1 MGFTTALTS
10 LCNNIRKN
18 RPNLTEAQVRAE
30 AERYLNG
37 PLRPMYSVEEIF
49 QRLNSNNHPD
59 NDDEQNVDE
68 EEQDIRR
75 EGAIPKLT
83 QYSDA
88 ERKVRRERATT
99 IRNGMYTYIQYQL
112 RYRDEFKY
120 KLNEGGRD
128 PRDPKLSDAERQAI
142 EADAR
147 IYDDRAEQHFF
158 YYVPP
163 TASQEEKDRLNA
175 ENEQIAFLFDT
186 NPAHWE
192 KYYKDSIAEIRK
204 NNDPAY
210 ADKTDEEIRAKL
222 EDDLATLRG
231 QAIMRR
237 AHVAR
242 EIADQAEAMSDP
254 SLPAEQLAENFLLLM
269 QEETIAM
276 ESRKI
281 TEVAEKTG
289 RYKFSEAD
297 MEFLLRLDHDQV
309 DIASAA
315 DRIGAYGN
323 PMTEFIDLDAMAAFD
338 AEAFSDVYTNDTGTE
353 ERGIPYYNALER
365 KHSHY
370 KQYVTGDT
378 LDILHSLTE
387 DAEKKAADF
396 GLLFLENYPVMM
408 EANGFTLG
416 EGGAKVTA
424 EHFDKDGNKTVKENA
439 GVDELKAGRPLVVE
453 QDGRMAVLCQR
464 YPTST
469 ELVWDKPEKLFN
481 YSLRYENDKLLEQV
495 AESDKWYK
503 SRSTAFKEMRQSFE
517 AIAKLTK
524 DGLTENPQ
532 QRKAVTEKYSELLLK
547 TEAYLE
553 KKRKEGVGDG
563 HNDVEQGHIRVAKAL
578 KQYALDKLG
587 DLEIVD
593 KASNALERYAGM
605 SPEEKRKAAKRDL
618 YNAQQKDIREDM
630 TQWLKDQCAAFP
642 ADLPQG
648 FLMETKNRAVM
659 LGALLEANRNEEWVK
674 PVYMCSEKTEDFAT
688 YTVGSMIAAEMVKN
702 EREQRLAEG
711 KQGPGAFETRMQN
724 DYRGIVRELGEAA
737 ARYTVGA
744 PKGEMVELFGETKQL
759 MSHEQFTEF
768 LTIFNT
774 EEMAREMPEARAV
787 QQRVEAEQREAQE
800 RAEQE
805 ALAAREA
812 ADKPLREEQE
822 KLNKVG
828 LGIYTFAQKDI
839 VPLMDKLRGALADG
853 QTTYGLR
860 DSVDLLSSYVIL
872 GMIQLEELGG
882 SSKLTRTMRD
892 DEAAKTLQVNVQL
905 TDGFRN
911 ILKEIATEDGNAAS
925 IEKIS
930 KALTEKKPQE
940 LARQILTDT
949 KFKQSLESNMKAQGI
964 EHSKGFK
971 LGDKPPVNGKNE
983 PPVMGQH

>member
-1 MGFTTALTS
+1 MGFYAALED
-10 LCNNIRKN
+10 LYKNIKKA
-18 RPNLTEAQVRAE
+18 RPDMTEAQVRAE
-30 AERYLNG
+30 AERYVQNAMQPMLSEGEIYELLENKDF
-37 PLRPMYSVEEIF
+37 LRDGVPPRKLPRYS
-49 QRLNSNNHPD
+49 
-59 NDDEQNVDE
+59 
-68 EEQDIRR
+68 
-75 EGAIPKLT
+75 G
-83 QYSDA
+83 A
-88 ERKVRRERATT
+88 ERKARREKAKAVRQGVYDFIALD
-99 IRNGMYTYIQYQL
+99 GQGVEQYK
-112 RYRDEFKY
+112 YR
-120 KLNEGGRD
+120 LNEGGQR
-128 PRDPKLSDAERQAI
+128 PDAPGLTEEQRQEI
-142 EADAR
+142 LRTAR
-147 IYDDRAEQHFF
+147 RYENREEQRMFR
-158 YYVPP
+158 YIPP
-163 TASQEEKDRLNA
+163 TATPQERARLEAINREA
-175 ENEQIAFLFDT
+175 AFLFDT
-186 NPAHWE
+186 NEVNWE
-192 KYYKDSIAEIRK
+192 KYYTDTVAQRK
-204 NNDPAY
+204 SSGDARY
-210 ADKTDEEIRAKL
+210 AGKTDEQLRAELETEIKTRRGSMIMDRLREVGRLADKL
-222 EDDLATLRG
+222 DDLSNPALSGEELAANYVELR
-231 QAIMRR
+231 QAAALCWETDNYLSNFGRNRSIVSEEDKEYTK
-237 AHVAR
+237 ALR
-242 EIADQAEAMSDP
+242 E
-254 SLPAEQLAENFLLLM
+254 M
-269 QEETIAM
+269 Q
-276 ESRKI
+276 
-281 TEVAEKTG
+281 G
-289 RYKFSEAD
+289 RF
-297 MEFLLRLDHDQV
+297 V
-309 DIASAA
+309 TAA
-315 DRIGAYGN
+315 GRIVIYGN
-323 PMTEFIDLDAMAAFD
+323 PTFELFDPSALDGIDSRAVGQELEDRTENMA
-338 AEAFSDVYTNDTGTE
+338 
-353 ERGIPYYNALER
+353 RGQKFQRDRER
-365 KHSHY
+365 KHTNWNTYARGGKVREHL
-370 KQYVTGDT
+370 DT
-378 LDILHSLTE
+378 AIE
-387 DAEKKAADF
+387 DADSSYTCEQIRYVFNDV
-396 GLLFLENYPVMM
+396 L
-408 EANGFTLG
+408 EANGFTPG
-416 EGGAKVTA
+416 EGGARVTA
-424 EHFDKDGNKTVKENA
+424 EHFNKDGSKTVKENA
-439 GVDELKAGRPLVVE
+439 GADELAEGRPLVVE
-453 QDGRMAVLCQR
+453 QDGRVAVLCQR

-532 QRKAVTEKYSELLLK
+532 QRKALTEKYSELLLK

-618 YNAQQKDIREDM
+618 YNAQQKEVREDM

-659 LGALLEANRNEEWVK
+659 LGALLEANYNEEWVK

-688 YTVGSMIAAEMVKN
+688 YTVGSLIAAEMVKN
-702 EREQRLAEG
+702 ERAQRLAEG
-711 KQGPGAFETRMQN
+711 KAGPGAFETRMQN
-724 DYRGIVRELGEAA
+724 DYRAIVRELGEAA
-737 ARYTVGA
+737 AKYTVGE
-744 PKGEMVELFGETKQL
+744 PKGEMIELFGETKQL

-839 VPLMDKLRGALADG
+839 VPLMDKLRGSLADG
-853 QTTYGLR
+853 KTTYGLR

-872 GMIQLEELGG
+872 GMIQMEELGG
-882 SSKLTRTMRD
+882 SSKLERAMRD
-892 DEAAKTLQVNVQL
+892 DEAAKTLQVNLQM
-905 TDGFRN
+905 TDGFRGM
-911 ILKEIATEDGNAAS
+911 LKEIATEDGNAAS

-930 KALTEKKPQE
+930 KVLTEKKPQE
-940 LARQILTDT
+940 LARKILTDT

-964 EHSKGFK
+964 EHSKGFR

>member
-49 QRLNSNNHPD
+49 QHLNSNND
-59 NDDEQNVDE
+59 RDRDDEQNVDE
-68 EEQDIRR
+68 EERDIRR

-88 ERKVRRERATT
+88 ERKARRERATT

-175 ENEQIAFLFDT
+175 ENERIAFLFDT

-237 AHVAR
+237 ARVAR
-242 EIADQAEAMSDP
+242 EIADRAEAMSDP

-297 MEFLLRLDHDQV
+297 VEFLLRLDHDQV

-370 KQYVTGDT
+370 TQYVTGDT

-396 GLLFLENYPVMM
+396 GLLFRENYPVMM

-416 EGGAKVTA
+416 AGGAKVTA

-453 QDGRMAVLCQR
+453 QDGRVAVLCQR

-495 AESDKWYK
+495 ADSDKWYQ

-517 AIAKLTK
+517 EITKLTK
-524 DGLTENPQ
+524 NGLTGDAQ
-532 QRKAVTEKYSELLLK
+532 QRDALTQKYDELLMK
-547 TEAYLE
+547 TRAYLE

-563 HNDVEQGHIRVAKAL
+563 HNPLEQGHIRVAKAL
-578 KQYALDKLG
+578 KQYAEDKLG
-587 DLEIVD
+587 NLETVGRARD
-593 KASNALERYAGM
+593 ALERYANM
-605 SPEEKRKAAKRDL
+605 TPEQIRKAVKRDL
-618 YNAQQKDIREDM
+618 YNAQQAEAREDM
-630 TQWLKDQCAAFP
+630 GQWLKDKV
-642 ADLPQG
+642 ADKIAKLPGDMPEG
-648 FLMETKNRAVM
+648 FRTETKNRAII
-659 LGALLEANRNEEWVK
+659 LSSLLEANRNDEAEN
-674 PVYMCSEKTEDFAT
+674 PVYICSTQTQDFAA
-688 YTVGSMIAAEMVKN
+688 YTVGSMVAAEMVKN
-702 EREQRLAEG
+702 ERAQRLAEG
-711 KQGPGAFETRMQN
+711 KAGPGVFETRMQQ
-724 DYRGIVRELGEAA
+724 DYRAIVRELGEAA
-737 ARYTVGA
+737 VKYTVGE
-744 PKGEMVELFGETKQL
+744 PDGEEVELPDNETMHL
-759 MSHEQFTEF
+759 MSNEQFTRF
-768 LTIFNT
+768 LLTFHP
-774 EEMAREMPEARAV
+774 EEMAAEMPQAQAV
-787 QQRVEAEQREAQE
+787 RQ
-800 RAEQE
+800 
-805 ALAAREA
+805 REA

-822 KLNKVG
+822 KLSRVG
-828 LGIYTFAQKDI
+828 RSAHAFAAESI
-839 VPLMDKLRGALADG
+839 TPRMDELRSALADG
-853 QTTYGLR
+853 QTTY
-860 DSVDLLSSYVIL
+860 DVSKAAKLLSSYVIL
-872 GMIQLEELGG
+872 SMMQLEEIRGG
-882 SSKLTRTMRD
+882 DKLARMVRD
-892 DEAAKTLQVNVQL
+892 GAATEVLQTEVQM
-905 TDGFRN
+905 TGGFGN
-911 ILKEIATEDGNAAS
+911 LLKEISTPDGKEAS

-930 KALTEKKPQE
+930 KVLEGKKPLE
-940 LARQILTDT
+940 MAKNILLEN
-949 KFKQSLESNMKAQGI
+949 KMFKANLENDMKARGI
-964 EHSKGFK
+964 ELNKGFK
-971 LGDKPPVNGKNE
+971 LGDKPPVNGQSN
-983 PPVMGQH
+983 PSVMGQH